1 MAVCKCDAGLVNS
14 GIPSCV
20 SGFGKV
26 VKLFFVYQNDFAGA
40 SNALDCSVP
49 FDQSVLDAL
58 LNKTDPSQRWY
69 PTGLISTVTE
79 ERADPTTETIDNKAL
94 NVEAGVRTF
103 QGFFIGSAT
112 ASPSYL
118 KFLNS
123 LECPKVMYYAVDAN
137 NNIIGVERNGSFWG
151 FTVQEKSIYSKF
163 IPATSTTI
171 AKNQLNFTLDDLVQD
186 KDISFIDEVGADLLG
201 ANGLIDV
208 NLAEGNISGTFESVG
223 VVGTLTYG
231 SCNNKLKYTA
241 GTLVTDWLVYNKT
254 TLSVV
259 TVTSVSPIVD
269 GNNYT
274 LNFTA
279 QNSGDVLEVSVVK
292 EGFASEII
300 EITFP

>member
-186 KDISFIDEVGADLLG
+186 KDISFIDQVGADLLG

-208 NLAEGNISGTFESVG
+208 NLAEGSISGTFESVG

-241 GTLVTDWLVYNKT
+241 GTGLTDWIVYNKT
-254 TLSVV
+254 QASSIGVSSV
-259 TVTSVSPIVD
+259 TVTD
-269 GNNYT
+269 GNIYDIG
-274 LNFTA
+274 FIA
-279 QNSGDVLEVSVVK
+279 QNSGDVIQVSVGK

>member
-26 VKLFFVYQNDFAGA
+26 VKLFFVYQYDSAGA

-49 FDQSVLDAL
+49 FDQSVLDGL
-58 LNKTDPSQRWY
+58 LNATDPSQKWY

-79 ERADPTTETIDNKAL
+79 ERAVPTTETIDNKAL
-94 NVEAGVRTF
+94 NVEDGVRTF

-112 ASPSYL
+112 ASPTYL
-118 KFLNS
+118 NFLNS
-123 LECPKVMYYAVDAN
+123 LQCPKVMYYAVDAN
-137 NNIIGVERNGSFWG
+137 NNLIGVERNGSFWG
-151 FTVQEKSIYSKF
+151 FTVQEKSIYSLF

-171 AKNQLNFTLDDLVQD
+171 AKNQLNFTLDDLV
-186 KDISFIDEVGADLLG
+186 KDRHISFIDEVGADLLG

-223 VVGTLTYG
+223 VVATLTYG

-241 GTLVTDWLVYNKT
+241 GTGLTDWIVYNKT
-254 TLSVV
+254 QASSIGVSSV
-259 TVTSVSPIVD
+259 TVTD
-269 GNNYT
+269 GNNYDIG
-274 LNFTA
+274 FIA
-279 QNSGDVLEVSVVK
+279 QNSGDVIQVSVSK